1 MLTHVRRSRG
11 KEGGVHMG
19 SRIEELL
26 VCNEVSCG
34 HHFLK
39 CFILLFVY
47 F

>member
-19 SRIEELL
+19 SWMEELL